1 MFRSSYLASVSNTM
15 LIFLGVVAVLV
26 GVVLYA
32 TSMPRN
38 FPRNIPRVPM
48 WTHFY
53 TVLRGASKSDVYNKL
68 IRGPIE
74 KHGAVA
80 LWHEGGWTILATKP
94 EYLVQIFKNSDR
106 TLKKKGLAERIPW
119 GSGAKL
125 FGINLID
132 SDDEQ
137 YATFRKLLK
146 EGFCLPAPL
155 ESFRAK
161 AQYLASQLL
170 QTQHEVK
177 NANEGVLIGPMVWRW
192 ALSVWGEYFLDA
204 QFPKMDYRNFNI
216 QQILGV
222 QNRKFM
228 GRLKGLFPFLD
239 NLPYKWEVTDTTDK
253 LLHQVQLRLLRLAE
267 ERCKSPPPPGGE
279 KKIGFSLHRAREQN
293 LMSNYHFECNH
304 KQLFI
309 AGHENVETTL
319 NSAMEE
325 LGAHPH
331 IQNLLREEVTKTIPW
346 DYSFKD
352 LDQLPLLNAIIYEAL
367 RLYPPLGH
375 MTNRIATVPYVL
387 GDDIAVPAGMMLGW
401 HSYGIQTDPKVWGDN
416 ARKFDPFRWGED
428 SATVKQ
434 TLRQRQAR
442 GQYLP
447 FGIYGRK
454 CLGFNIAMQMLQC
467 TLCELVRNVE
477 WKHPEGYKFSYG
489 KVCLPHLMRS
499 FMLISVSQAALVMP
513 DNITMRITERRM
525 QDEKPVE
532 A

>member
-1 MFRSSYLASVSNTM
+1 MNTITKFKYFSVVKDLPNAM
-15 LIFLGVVAVLV
+15 LIFLGIVVAIVAAV
-26 GVVLYA
+26 AYG

-38 FPRNIPRVPM
+38 FPRNVPRVPL
-48 WTHFY
+48 WSHIY
-53 TVLRGASKSDVYNKL
+53 TVLRGASKSDVYNQL
-68 IRGPIE
+68 IREPIE

-80 LWHEGGWTILATKP
+80 LWHEGAWTILTAKP
-94 EYLVQIFKNSDR
+94 EYLVQIFRNSDK

-155 ESFRAK
+155 QSFRESAERLANELLE
-161 AQYLASQLL
+161 AQKDFSKQS
-170 QTQHEVK
+170 
-177 NANEGVLIGPMVWRW
+177 EGVLIGPFVWRW

-204 QFPKMDYRNFNI
+204 QFGDMDYRTFNI

-222 QNRKFM
+222 QNSKFT

-239 NLPYKWEVTDTTDK
+239 RLPFKLAVTKHTDK
-253 LLHQVQLRLLRLAE
+253 LLHQVQLRLLRLADD
-267 ERCKSPPPPGGE
+267 RCKSPPPPGGE
-279 KKIGFSLHRAREQN
+279 NKIGFSLHRAREQN

-325 LGAHPH
+325 LGANPH
-331 IQNLLREEVTKTIPW
+331 IQNLLREEVTNDIPW
-346 DYSFKD
+346 NYSFKD
-352 LDQLPLLNAIIYEAL
+352 LDNLPLLNAVIYEAL

-375 MTNRIATVPYVL
+375 MSNRIATVPYVL
-387 GDDIAVPAGMMLGW
+387 GEDIAVPAGMMLGW
-401 HSYGIQTDPKVWGDN
+401 HSYGVQTDTNVWGES
-416 ARKFDPFRWGED
+416 ARKFDPFRWGKD
-428 SATVKQ
+428 SASVKQ
-434 TLRQRQAR
+434 MLRQRQAR

-454 CLGFNIAMQMLQC
+454 CLGLNIAMQMLQC
-467 TLCELVRNVE
+467 ALCELVRNIE
-477 WKHPEGYKFSYG
+477 WRHPTGYKFSYG
-489 KVCLPHLMRS
+489 R
-499 FMLISVSQAALVMP
+499 AALVMP
-513 DNITMRITERRM
+513 DNITMNITERRM
-525 QDEKPVE
+525 GAKEPTNE
-532 A
+532 